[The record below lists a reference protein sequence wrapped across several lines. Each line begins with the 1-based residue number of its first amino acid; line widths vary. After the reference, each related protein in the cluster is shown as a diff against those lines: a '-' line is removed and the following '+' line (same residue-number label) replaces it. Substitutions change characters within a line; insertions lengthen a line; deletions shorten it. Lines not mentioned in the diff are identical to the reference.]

1 MTRKSLAPTITCWY
15 MTEKTGMRSEGIV
28 VRIRRCPSR
37 YQAQWLM
44 FAFILPILDWPE
56 ALKLV
61 SRLNDSKRWVVLC
74 SVSCFVFCDISC
86 FVFCDVSCFVFC
98 DVSCFVFRDVSCF
111 VFRDVSCF
119 VFYDASCFVFRDVS
133 CFVFRDVSCFV
144 FYDASC
150 FVFRDVSYFVFCDVS
165 SIVTV
170 IFGRL
175 SYQKFLSFSGWCWI
189 IMLHSVWRAFLY
201 FLNLI

>member
-74 SVSCFVFCDISC
+74 SVSCFVFCD
-86 FVFCDVSCFVFC
+86 
-98 DVSCFVFRDVSCF
+98 VSCFVFRDVSCF

-119 VFYDASCFVFRDVS
+119 VFYDASCFVFRDV
-133 CFVFRDVSCFV
+133 
-144 FYDASC
+144 SC